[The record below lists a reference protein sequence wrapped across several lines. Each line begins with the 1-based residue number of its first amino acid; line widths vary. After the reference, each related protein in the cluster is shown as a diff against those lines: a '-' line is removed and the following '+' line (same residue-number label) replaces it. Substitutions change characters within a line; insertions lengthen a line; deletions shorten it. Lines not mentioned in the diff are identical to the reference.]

1 MHATLLF
8 FRTFRID
15 TASEVANPASIGYN
29 KAVTIP
35 WDSGGFIFS
44 TGETNGIWLSL
55 CLVGAIPVLYVT
67 SGKKAAYVGIGLLVV
82 YLVITAILYRFQRV
96 RLANELVSFAAQYG
110 QVQHRLI
117 QELVLPYALLD
128 LRGGVLWMNDEF
140 AGIAGKDLNFHKN
153 IAAIFPEITNAKL
166 PGRDPRT
173 EVTVVKGENT
183 YRAAMQKLVM
193 KELIDMENGDQDP
206 EKNSV
211 IAIYLFDETELSE
224 LIEDRD
230 NNRIVCGLLSLDN
243 YEEALESV
251 DELRKSLLLAL
262 IERKINKYFT
272 DVDGICRKIEKDK
285 YFFII
290 RKKALDELEAK
301 KFSILEDVK
310 TVNVGNE
317 ISMTIS
323 IGIAFG
329 SHYFIQNAEAAR
341 GAIELALGR
350 GGDQVVVKEGYNT
363 RYFGGKTESV
373 EKYTR
378 VKARVKAHALKEIIS
393 SKNEVFI
400 MGHKIPDVDALGAA
414 VGIYRCARTID
425 KPAAIVLDN
434 PPDSI
439 RPMVEGFKGNPDY
452 GEHMFIS
459 TREAKERINSSTVVV
474 VVDTNKPNYTECEDL
489 LRRTNAIVVLD
500 HHRQGREVI
509 QNAVLSY
516 IEPYASSACEM
527 VAEVVQYFDD
537 SLKIRPLEAD
547 AMYAGIMVDTSNFLT
562 RTGVRTFEAAAF
574 LRRNGADVTRI
585 RKMFRDNME
594 DIQAKSRAI
603 AEAEIFADCFAIS
616 ECKSEG
622 LKSPTVVA
630 AQTANELLSVVGVK
644 ASFVL
649 TDYNQM
655 IYISARAIDEINVQ
669 LIMER
674 LGGGGHLN
682 IAGAQLPDTTMEE
695 AVTLLKKTIL
705 QMQEEGDI

>member
-1 MHATLLF
+1 MEQF
-8 FRTFRID
+8 EI
-15 TASEVANPASIGYN
+15 
-29 KAVTIP
+29 
-35 WDSGGFIFS
+35 
-44 TGETNGIWLSL
+44 TNQVRKYIQTPIWLSL
-55 CLVGAIPVLYVT
+55 CLVGAIPLLYVIA
-67 SGKKAAYVGIGLLVV
+67 GKKAAYVGIVLLAV
-82 YLVITAILYRFQRV
+82 YLVITAVLYRFQRV

-230 NNRIVCGLLSLDN
+230 NNRIVCGMLCLDN

-272 DVDGICRKIEKDK
+272 DVDGICRKTEKDK

-290 RKKALDELEAK
+290 RKKALDDLEAK

-414 VGIYRCARTID
+414 VGIYRCSRTID
-425 KPAAIVLDN
+425 KPAAIVMDN

-439 RPMVEGFKGNPDY
+439 RPMVEGFKSNPDY

-459 TREAKERINSSTVVV
+459 TREAIDHPSGKERQKSKMVVWGGLTVQFSS
-474 VVDTNKPNYTECEDL
+474 
-489 LRRTNAIVVLD
+489 
-500 HHRQGREVI
+500 
-509 QNAVLSY
+509 
-516 IEPYASSACEM
+516 
-527 VAEVVQYFDD
+527 VQF
-537 SLKIRPLEAD
+537 
-547 AMYAGIMVDTSNFLT
+547 
-562 RTGVRTFEAAAF
+562 
-574 LRRNGADVTRI
+574 
-585 RKMFRDNME
+585 
-594 DIQAKSRAI
+594 SR
-603 AEAEIFADCFAIS
+603 
-616 ECKSEG
+616 
-622 LKSPTVVA
+622 
-630 AQTANELLSVVGVK
+630 SVVSDSV
-644 ASFVL
+644 
-649 TDYNQM
+649 
-655 IYISARAIDEINVQ
+655 
-669 LIMER
+669 
-674 LGGGGHLN
+674 
-682 IAGAQLPDTTMEE
+682 
-695 AVTLLKKTIL
+695 
-705 QMQEEGDI
+705 

>member
-1 MHATLLF
+1 MEQF
-8 FRTFRID
+8 EI
-15 TASEVANPASIGYN
+15 
-29 KAVTIP
+29 
-35 WDSGGFIFS
+35 
-44 TGETNGIWLSL
+44 TNQVKKYIQTPIWLSF
-55 CLVGAIPVLYVT
+55 CLVGAIPLLYVT
-67 SGKKAAYVGIGLLVV
+67 AGKKAAYVGVGMLAV
-82 YLVITAILYRFQRV
+82 YLAITAVLYQYQRV
-96 RLANELVSFAAQYG
+96 RLANELISFAAQYG

-128 LRGGVLWMNDEF
+128 LKGGVLWMNDEF
-140 AGIAGKDLNFHKN
+140 AAIAGRDVNFHKN
-153 IAAIFPEITNAKL
+153 VAAIFPEISNAKL
-166 PGRDPRT
+166 PGKEPRT
-173 EVTVVKGENT
+173 EVTVVKGDNT
-183 YRAAMQKLVM
+183 YRAAMQKIVM
-193 KELIDMENGDQDP
+193 KELIDMEKGDSDP
-206 EKNSV
+206 ERNTV
-211 IAIYLFDETELSE
+211 IAIYLFDETELSG

-230 NNRIVCGLLSLDN
+230 NNRIVCGMLSLDN

-272 DVDGICRKIEKDK
+272 DVDGICRKTEKDK

-323 IGIAFG
+323 IGIGFG
-329 SHYFIQNAEAAR
+329 SYYYLQNAEAAR

-393 SKNEVFI
+393 SRSEVFI

-425 KPAAIVLDN
+425 KPAAIVMDT

-439 RPMVEGFKGNPDY
+439 RPMVEGFKNNPDY
-452 GEHMFIS
+452 GEHMFI
-459 TREAKERINSSTVVV
+459 TAREARERINSNTVVV

-500 HHRQGREVI
+500 HHRQSRDVI

-537 SLKIRPLEAD
+537 SLKIRALEAD

-585 RKMFRDNME
+585 RKMFRDSME

-603 AEAEIFADCFAIS
+603 AEAEIFDDCFAIS
-616 ECKSEG
+616 ECRSGG

-630 AQTANELLSVVGVK
+630 AQTANELLSVIGVK

-649 TDYNQM
+649 TDYNKM

-682 IAGAQLPDTTMEE
+682 IAGAQLSDCTVAE
-695 AVTLLKKTIL
+695 ARALLKKTIL

>member
-1 MHATLLF
+1 MEQF
-8 FRTFRID
+8 EI
-15 TASEVANPASIGYN
+15 
-29 KAVTIP
+29 
-35 WDSGGFIFS
+35 
-44 TGETNGIWLSL
+44 TNQVKKYTQTPIWLSF
-55 CLVGAIPVLYVT
+55 CLVGAIPLLYVT
-67 SGKKAAYVGIGLLVV
+67 AGKKAAYVGVGMLVV
-82 YLVITAILYRFQRV
+82 YLAITAVLYQYQRV
-96 RLANELVSFAAQYG
+96 RLANELISFAAQYG

-128 LRGGVLWMNDEF
+128 LKGGVLWMNDEF
-140 AGIAGKDLNFHKN
+140 AAIAGRDVNFHKN
-153 IAAIFPEITNAKL
+153 VAAIFPEISNAKL
-166 PGRDPRT
+166 PGKEPRT
-173 EVTVVKGENT
+173 EVTVVKGDNT
-183 YRAAMQKLVM
+183 YRAAMQKIVM
-193 KELIDMENGDQDP
+193 KELIDMEKGDSDP
-206 EKNSV
+206 ERNTV
-211 IAIYLFDETELSE
+211 IAIYLFDETELSG

-230 NNRIVCGLLSLDN
+230 NNRIVCGMLSLDN

-272 DVDGICRKIEKDK
+272 DVDGICRKTEKDK

-323 IGIAFG
+323 IGIGFG
-329 SHYFIQNAEAAR
+329 SHYYLQNAEAAR

-393 SKNEVFI
+393 SRSEVFI
-400 MGHKIPDVDALGAA
+400 MGHKIPDVDVLGAA

-425 KPAAIVLDN
+425 KPAAIVMDT

-439 RPMVEGFKGNPDY
+439 RPMVEGFKNNPDY
-452 GEHMFIS
+452 GEHMFI
-459 TREAKERINSSTVVV
+459 TAREARERINSNTVVV

-500 HHRQGREVI
+500 HHRQSRDVI

-537 SLKIRPLEAD
+537 SLKIRSLEAD

-585 RKMFRDNME
+585 RKMFRDSME

-603 AEAEIFADCFAIS
+603 AEAEIFDDCFAIS
-616 ECKSEG
+616 ECRSEG

-630 AQTANELLSVVGVK
+630 AQTANELLSVIGVK

-649 TDYNQM
+649 TDYNNM

-682 IAGAQLPDTTMEE
+682 IAGAQLSDCTVTE
-695 AVTLLKKTIL
+695 ARALLKKTIL

>member
-1 MHATLLF
+1 MEQF
-8 FRTFRID
+8 EI
-15 TASEVANPASIGYN
+15 
-29 KAVTIP
+29 
-35 WDSGGFIFS
+35 
-44 TGETNGIWLSL
+44 TNQVRRYIQTPIWLSFL
-55 CLVGAIPVLYVT
+55 LIAAVPLLYVAA
-67 SGKKAAYVGIGLLVV
+67 GKEAAYAGIALLLT
-82 YLVITAILYRFQRV
+82 YLAVTAILYRHQKV

-153 IAAIFPEITNAKL
+153 IAGIFPEITNAKL
-166 PGRDPRT
+166 PGRDIRT

-183 YRAAMQKLVM
+183 YRAAMQKIVM

-206 EKNSV
+206 ERNSV
-211 IAIYLFDETELSE
+211 IALYLFDETELSE

-262 IERKINKYFT
+262 IDRKINKYFT

-301 KFSILEDVK
+301 KFSILEEVK

-317 ISMTIS
+317 LSMTIS

-425 KPAAIVLDN
+425 KPAAIVMDN

-439 RPMVEGFKGNPDY
+439 KPMVDGFKGSPDY
-452 GEHMFIS
+452 GEHMFITS
-459 TREAKERINSSTVVV
+459 REAKERINSGTVVV

-527 VAEVVQYFDD
+527 VAEVVQYFDE

-562 RTGVRTFEAAAF
+562 RTGVRTFEAAAY

-585 RKMFRDNME
+585 RKMFRDSME
-594 DIQAKSRAI
+594 DIQAKSRSI
-603 AEAEIFADCFAIS
+603 AEAEIFAECFAIS
-616 ECKSEG
+616 ECRSEG

-630 AQTANELLSVVGVK
+630 AQTANELLSVIGVK

-682 IAGAQLPDTTMEE
+682 IAGAQLPETTMAE
-695 AVTLLKKTIL
+695 ARALLKKTIL

>member
-1 MHATLLF
+1 MEQF
-8 FRTFRID
+8 EI
-15 TASEVANPASIGYN
+15 
-29 KAVTIP
+29 
-35 WDSGGFIFS
+35 
-44 TGETNGIWLSL
+44 TNQVRKYIQTPIWLSL

-67 SGKKAAYVGIGLLVV
+67 AGKKAAYVGIVLLAV
-82 YLVITAILYRFQRV
+82 YLVITAVLYRFQRV

-230 NNRIVCGLLSLDN
+230 NNRIVCGMLCLDN

-272 DVDGICRKIEKDK
+272 DVDGICRKTEKDK

-290 RKKALDELEAK
+290 RKKALDDLEAK

-414 VGIYRCARTID
+414 VGIYRCSRTID
-425 KPAAIVLDN
+425 KPAAIVMDN

-439 RPMVEGFKGNPDY
+439 RPMVEGFKSNPDY

-459 TREAKERINSSTVVV
+459 TREAKERINSGTVVV

-527 VAEVVQYFDD
+527 VAEVVQYFDEA
-537 SLKIRPLEAD
+537 LKIRPLEAD

-562 RTGVRTFEAAAF
+562 RTGVRTFEAAAY

-616 ECKSEG
+616 ECKSDG

-649 TDYNQM
+649 TEYNQM

-682 IAGAQLPDTTMEE
+682 IAGAQLPDTTMAE
-695 AVTLLKKTIL
+695 AMALLKKTIL

>member
-1 MHATLLF
+1 MEQF
-8 FRTFRID
+8 EI
-15 TASEVANPASIGYN
+15 
-29 KAVTIP
+29 
-35 WDSGGFIFS
+35 
-44 TGETNGIWLSL
+44 TNQVRKYIQTPIWLSL

-67 SGKKAAYVGIGLLVV
+67 AGKKAAYVGIVLLAV
-82 YLVITAILYRFQRV
+82 YLVITAVLYRFQRV

-230 NNRIVCGLLSLDN
+230 NNRIVCGMLCLDN

-272 DVDGICRKIEKDK
+272 DVDGICRKTEKDK

-290 RKKALDELEAK
+290 RKKALDDLEAK

-414 VGIYRCARTID
+414 VGIYRCSRTID
-425 KPAAIVLDN
+425 KPAAIVMDN

-439 RPMVEGFKGNPDY
+439 RPMVEGFKSNPDY

-459 TREAKERINSSTVVV
+459 TREARERINSGTVVV

-527 VAEVVQYFDD
+527 VAEVVQYFDEA
-537 SLKIRPLEAD
+537 LKIRPLEAD

-562 RTGVRTFEAAAF
+562 RTGVRTFEAAAY

-616 ECKSEG
+616 ECKSDG

-682 IAGAQLPDTTMEE
+682 IAGAQLPDTTMAE
-695 AVTLLKKTIL
+695 AMALLKKTIL

>member
-1 MHATLLF
+1 MEQF
-8 FRTFRID
+8 EI
-15 TASEVANPASIGYN
+15 
-29 KAVTIP
+29 
-35 WDSGGFIFS
+35 
-44 TGETNGIWLSL
+44 TNQVRKYIQTPIWLSL

-67 SGKKAAYVGIGLLVV
+67 AGKKAAYVGIVLLAV
-82 YLVITAILYRFQRV
+82 YLVITAVLYRFQRV

-230 NNRIVCGLLSLDN
+230 NNRIVCGMLCLDN

-272 DVDGICRKIEKDK
+272 DVDGICRKTEKDK

-290 RKKALDELEAK
+290 RKKALDDLEAK

-350 GGDQVVVKEGYNT
+350 GGDQVVVKEGYKT

-414 VGIYRCARTID
+414 VGIYRCSRTID
-425 KPAAIVLDN
+425 KPAAIVMDN

-439 RPMVEGFKGNPDY
+439 RPMVEGFKSNPDY

-459 TREAKERINSSTVVV
+459 TREVKERINSGTVVV

-527 VAEVVQYFDD
+527 VAEVVQYFDEA
-537 SLKIRPLEAD
+537 LKIRPLEAD

-562 RTGVRTFEAAAF
+562 RTGVRTFEAAAY

-616 ECKSEG
+616 ECKSDG

-649 TDYNQM
+649 TEYNQM

-682 IAGAQLPDTTMEE
+682 IAGAQLPDTTMAE
-695 AVTLLKKTIL
+695 AMALLKKTIL

>member
-1 MHATLLF
+1 MEQF
-8 FRTFRID
+8 EI
-15 TASEVANPASIGYN
+15 
-29 KAVTIP
+29 
-35 WDSGGFIFS
+35 
-44 TGETNGIWLSL
+44 TNQVRKYIQTPIWLSL

-67 SGKKAAYVGIGLLVV
+67 AGKKAAYVGIVLLAV
-82 YLVITAILYRFQRV
+82 YLVITAVLYRFQRV

-230 NNRIVCGLLSLDN
+230 NNRIVCGMLCLDN

-272 DVDGICRKIEKDK
+272 DVDGICRKTEKDK

-290 RKKALDELEAK
+290 RKKALEDLEAK

-414 VGIYRCARTID
+414 VGIYRCSRTID
-425 KPAAIVLDN
+425 KPAAIVMDN

-439 RPMVEGFKGNPDY
+439 RPMVEGFKSNPDY

>member
-1 MHATLLF
+1 MEQF
-8 FRTFRID
+8 EI
-15 TASEVANPASIGYN
+15 
-29 KAVTIP
+29 
-35 WDSGGFIFS
+35 
-44 TGETNGIWLSL
+44 TNQVKKYIKTPIWLSFL
-55 CLVGAIPVLYVT
+55 LLAAIPLFYLAAGKRAAQIGVLLLAAYLGLTGVLYRMQ
-67 SGKKAAYVGIGLLVV
+67 KA
-82 YLVITAILYRFQRV
+82 
-96 RLANELVSFAAQYG
+96 RLANELISFAAQYG

-140 AGIAGKDLNFHKN
+140 AGIAGKEVNFHKN

-166 PGRDPRT
+166 PGKELRT
-173 EVTVVKGENT
+173 EVSVVKGDST
-183 YRAAMQKLVM
+183 YRAAMQKVVM
-193 KELIDMENGDQDP
+193 KELLDMEGGIDDP
-206 EKNSV
+206 EKNTV

-224 LIEDRD
+224 LIEDRS
-230 NNRIVCGLLSLDN
+230 NNRIVFGLLSLDN
-243 YEEALESV
+243 YDEALESV

-272 DVDGICRKIEKDK
+272 DVDGICKKTEKDK

-290 RKKALDELEAK
+290 RKKSLDDLEAK

-323 IGIAFG
+323 IGIGFG
-329 SHYFIQNAEAAR
+329 SHYFLQNAEAAR

-393 SKNEVFI
+393 SKSEVFI

-414 VGIYRCARTID
+414 IGIYRCARSID
-425 KPAAIVLDN
+425 KPASIVLDN
-434 PPDSI
+434 PPDVI
-439 RPMVEGFKGNPDY
+439 RPMVDVFRNNPDY
-452 GEHMFIS
+452 GEHLFITS
-459 TREAKERINSSTVVV
+459 REAKERASSNTVVV

-500 HHRQGREVI
+500 HHRQGKDII

-527 VAEVVQYFDD
+527 VAEVVQYFDE
-537 SLKIRPLEAD
+537 SLKIKSLEAD

-594 DIQAKSRAI
+594 DLQAKSRAI

-616 ECKSEG
+616 VCKSEG
-622 LKSPTVVA
+622 LKSPTVIA
-630 AQTANELLSVVGVK
+630 AQAANELLSVVGVK

-649 TDYNQM
+649 TDYNQK
-655 IYISARAIDEINVQ
+655 IYISARSIDEINVQ

-682 IAGAQLPDTTMEE
+682 IAGAQLTDVTVIE
-695 AVTLLKKTIL
+695 AKALLQKTIKE
-705 QMQEEGDI
+705 MQEEGDI

>member
-1 MHATLLF
+1 MEQF
-8 FRTFRID
+8 EI
-15 TASEVANPASIGYN
+15 
-29 KAVTIP
+29 
-35 WDSGGFIFS
+35 
-44 TGETNGIWLSL
+44 TNQVRKYIQTPIWLSL

-67 SGKKAAYVGIGLLVV
+67 AGKKAAYVGIVLLAV
-82 YLVITAILYRFQRV
+82 YLVITAVLYRFQRV

-230 NNRIVCGLLSLDN
+230 NNRIVCGMLCLDN

-272 DVDGICRKIEKDK
+272 DVDGICRKTEKDK

-290 RKKALDELEAK
+290 RKKALDDLEAK

-414 VGIYRCARTID
+414 VGIYRCSRTID
-425 KPAAIVLDN
+425 KPAAIVMDN

-439 RPMVEGFKGNPDY
+439 RPMVEGFKSNPDY

-459 TREAKERINSSTVVV
+459 TREAKERINSGTVVV

-527 VAEVVQYFDD
+527 VAEVVQYFDE

-562 RTGVRTFEAAAF
+562 RTGVRTFEAAAY

-616 ECKSEG
+616 ECKSDG

-682 IAGAQLPDTTMEE
+682 IAGAQLPDTTMAE
-695 AVTLLKKTIL
+695 AMALLKKTIL

>member
-1 MHATLLF
+1 M
-8 FRTFRID
+8 
-15 TASEVANPASIGYN
+15 
-29 KAVTIP
+29 
-35 WDSGGFIFS
+35 
-44 TGETNGIWLSL
+44 
-55 CLVGAIPVLYVT
+55 LYVT

>member
-1 MHATLLF
+1 MEQF
-8 FRTFRID
+8 EI
-15 TASEVANPASIGYN
+15 
-29 KAVTIP
+29 
-35 WDSGGFIFS
+35 
-44 TGETNGIWLSL
+44 TNQVRKYIQTPIWLSL

-67 SGKKAAYVGIGLLVV
+67 AGKKAAYVGIGLLAV
-82 YLVITAILYRFQRV
+82 YLVITAVLYRFQRV
-96 RLANELVSFAAQYG
+96 RLANELVSCAAQYG

-153 IAAIFPEITNAKL
+153 IAGIFPEITNAKL

-230 NNRIVCGLLSLDN
+230 NNRIVCGMLCLDN

-272 DVDGICRKIEKDK
+272 DVDGICRKTEKDK

-290 RKKALDELEAK
+290 RKKALDDLEAK

-414 VGIYRCARTID
+414 VGIYRCSRTID
-425 KPAAIVLDN
+425 KPAAIVMDN

-439 RPMVEGFKGNPDY
+439 RPMVEGFKSNPDY

-459 TREAKERINSSTVVV
+459 TREAKERINSGTVVV

-527 VAEVVQYFDD
+527 VAEVVQYFDEA
-537 SLKIRPLEAD
+537 LKIRPLEAD

-562 RTGVRTFEAAAF
+562 RTGVRTFEAAAY

-616 ECKSEG
+616 ECKSDG

-649 TDYNQM
+649 TEYNQM

-682 IAGAQLPDTTMEE
+682 IAGAQLPDTTMAE
-695 AVTLLKKTIL
+695 AMALLKKTIL

>member
-1 MHATLLF
+1 MEQF
-8 FRTFRID
+8 EI
-15 TASEVANPASIGYN
+15 
-29 KAVTIP
+29 
-35 WDSGGFIFS
+35 
-44 TGETNGIWLSL
+44 TNQVRKYIQTPIWLSL

-67 SGKKAAYVGIGLLVV
+67 AGKKAAYVGIVLLAV
-82 YLVITAILYRFQRV
+82 YLVITAVLYRFQRV

-230 NNRIVCGLLSLDN
+230 NNRIVCGMLCLDN

-251 DELRKSLLLAL
+251 EELRKSLLLAL

-272 DVDGICRKIEKDK
+272 DVDGICRKTEKDK

-290 RKKALDELEAK
+290 RKKALDDLEAK

-414 VGIYRCARTID
+414 VGIYRCSRTID
-425 KPAAIVLDN
+425 KPAAIVMDN

-439 RPMVEGFKGNPDY
+439 RPMVEGFKSNPDY

-459 TREAKERINSSTVVV
+459 TREAKERINSGTVVV

-527 VAEVVQYFDD
+527 VAEVVQYFDEA
-537 SLKIRPLEAD
+537 LKIRPLEAD

-562 RTGVRTFEAAAF
+562 RTGVRTFEAAAY

-616 ECKSEG
+616 ECKSDG

-682 IAGAQLPDTTMEE
+682 IAGAQLPDTTMAE
-695 AVTLLKKTIL
+695 AMALLKKTIL

>member
-1 MHATLLF
+1 MEQF
-8 FRTFRID
+8 EI
-15 TASEVANPASIGYN
+15 
-29 KAVTIP
+29 
-35 WDSGGFIFS
+35 
-44 TGETNGIWLSL
+44 TNQVKKYTQTPIWLSF
-55 CLVGAIPVLYVT
+55 CLVGAIPLLYVT
-67 SGKKAAYVGIGLLVV
+67 AGKKAAYVGVGMLVV
-82 YLVITAILYRFQRV
+82 YLAITAVLYQYQRV
-96 RLANELVSFAAQYG
+96 RLANELISFAAQYG

-128 LRGGVLWMNDEF
+128 LKGGVLWMNDEF
-140 AGIAGKDLNFHKN
+140 AAIAGRDVNFHKN
-153 IAAIFPEITNAKL
+153 VAAIFPEISNAKL
-166 PGRDPRT
+166 PGKEPRT
-173 EVTVVKGENT
+173 EVTVVKGDNT
-183 YRAAMQKLVM
+183 YRAAMQKIVM
-193 KELIDMENGDQDP
+193 KELIDMEKGDSDP
-206 EKNSV
+206 ERNTV
-211 IAIYLFDETELSE
+211 IAIYLFDETELSG

-230 NNRIVCGLLSLDN
+230 NNRIVCGMLSLDN

-272 DVDGICRKIEKDK
+272 DVDGICRKTEKDK

-323 IGIAFG
+323 IGIGFG
-329 SHYFIQNAEAAR
+329 SHYYLQNAEAAR

-393 SKNEVFI
+393 SRSEVFI
-400 MGHKIPDVDALGAA
+400 MGHKIPDVDVLGAA

-425 KPAAIVLDN
+425 KPAAIVMDT

-439 RPMVEGFKGNPDY
+439 RPMVEGFKNNPDY
-452 GEHMFIS
+452 GEHMFI
-459 TREAKERINSSTVVV
+459 TAREARERINSNTVVV

-500 HHRQGREVI
+500 HHRQSRDVI

-527 VAEVVQYFDD
+527 VAEVVQYFED
-537 SLKIRPLEAD
+537 SLKIRSLEAD

-585 RKMFRDNME
+585 RKMFRDSME
-594 DIQAKSRAI
+594 DIQAKSRAL
-603 AEAEIFADCFAIS
+603 AEAEIFDDCFAIS
-616 ECKSEG
+616 ECRSEG

-630 AQTANELLSVVGVK
+630 AQTANELLSVIGVK

-649 TDYNQM
+649 TDYNNM

-682 IAGAQLPDTTMEE
+682 IAGAQLSDCTVTE
-695 AVTLLKKTIL
+695 ARALLKKTIL

>member
-1 MHATLLF
+1 MEQF
-8 FRTFRID
+8 EI
-15 TASEVANPASIGYN
+15 
-29 KAVTIP
+29 
-35 WDSGGFIFS
+35 
-44 TGETNGIWLSL
+44 TNQVRKYIQTPIWLSL

-67 SGKKAAYVGIGLLVV
+67 AGKKAAYVGIVLLAV
-82 YLVITAILYRFQRV
+82 YLVITAVLYRFQRV

-230 NNRIVCGLLSLDN
+230 NNRIVCGMLCLDN

-272 DVDGICRKIEKDK
+272 DVDGICRKTEKDK

-290 RKKALDELEAK
+290 RKKALDDLEAK

-414 VGIYRCARTID
+414 VGIYRCSRTID
-425 KPAAIVLDN
+425 KPAAIVMDN

-439 RPMVEGFKGNPDY
+439 RPMVEGFKSNPDY

-459 TREAKERINSSTVVV
+459 TREAKERINSGTVVV

-527 VAEVVQYFDD
+527 VAEVVQYFDE

-562 RTGVRTFEAAAF
+562 RTGVRTFEAAAY

-616 ECKSEG
+616 ECKSDG

-649 TDYNQM
+649 TEYNQM

-682 IAGAQLPDTTMEE
+682 IAGAQLPDTTMAE
-695 AVTLLKKTIL
+695 AMALLKKTIL

>member
-1 MHATLLF
+1 MEQF
-8 FRTFRID
+8 EI
-15 TASEVANPASIGYN
+15 
-29 KAVTIP
+29 
-35 WDSGGFIFS
+35 
-44 TGETNGIWLSL
+44 TNQVRKYIQTPIWLSL

-67 SGKKAAYVGIGLLVV
+67 AGKKAAYVGIGLLAV
-82 YLVITAILYRFQRV
+82 YLVITAVLYRFQRV

-153 IAAIFPEITNAKL
+153 IAGIFPEITNAKL

-230 NNRIVCGLLSLDN
+230 NNRIVCGMLCLDN

-272 DVDGICRKIEKDK
+272 DVDGICRKTEKDK

-290 RKKALDELEAK
+290 RKKALDDLEAK

-414 VGIYRCARTID
+414 VGIYRCSRTID
-425 KPAAIVLDN
+425 KPAAIVMDN

-439 RPMVEGFKGNPDY
+439 RPMVEGFKSNPDY

-459 TREAKERINSSTVVV
+459 TREAKERINSGTVVV

-527 VAEVVQYFDD
+527 VAEVVQYFDEA
-537 SLKIRPLEAD
+537 LKIRPLEAD

-562 RTGVRTFEAAAF
+562 RTGVRTFEAAAY

-616 ECKSEG
+616 ECKSDG

-695 AVTLLKKTIL
+695 AMALLKKTIL

>member
-1 MHATLLF
+1 MEQF
-8 FRTFRID
+8 EI
-15 TASEVANPASIGYN
+15 
-29 KAVTIP
+29 
-35 WDSGGFIFS
+35 
-44 TGETNGIWLSL
+44 TNQVRKYIQTPIWLSL

-193 KELIDMENGDQDP
+193 KELIDMENGEQDP

>member
-1 MHATLLF
+1 M
-8 FRTFRID
+8 
-15 TASEVANPASIGYN
+15 
-29 KAVTIP
+29 
-35 WDSGGFIFS
+35 
-44 TGETNGIWLSL
+44 
-55 CLVGAIPVLYVT
+55 
-67 SGKKAAYVGIGLLVV
+67 V

>member
-1 MHATLLF
+1 MEQF
-8 FRTFRID
+8 EI
-15 TASEVANPASIGYN
+15 
-29 KAVTIP
+29 
-35 WDSGGFIFS
+35 
-44 TGETNGIWLSL
+44 TNQVRKYIQTPIWLSL

-67 SGKKAAYVGIGLLVV
+67 AGKKAAYVGIVLLAV
-82 YLVITAILYRFQRV
+82 YLVITAVLYRFQRV

-230 NNRIVCGLLSLDN
+230 NNRIVCGMLCLDN

-272 DVDGICRKIEKDK
+272 DVDGICRKTEKDK

-290 RKKALDELEAK
+290 RKKALDDLEAK

-414 VGIYRCARTID
+414 VGIYRCSRTID
-425 KPAAIVLDN
+425 KPAAIVMDN

-459 TREAKERINSSTVVV
+459 TREAKERINSGTVVV

-527 VAEVVQYFDD
+527 VAEVVQYFDE

-562 RTGVRTFEAAAF
+562 RTGVRTFEAAAY

-616 ECKSEG
+616 ECKSDG

-682 IAGAQLPDTTMEE
+682 IAGAQLPDTTMAE
-695 AVTLLKKTIL
+695 AMALLKKTIL

>member
-1 MHATLLF
+1 MEQF
-8 FRTFRID
+8 EI
-15 TASEVANPASIGYN
+15 
-29 KAVTIP
+29 
-35 WDSGGFIFS
+35 
-44 TGETNGIWLSL
+44 TNQVRKYIQTPIWLSL
-55 CLVGAIPVLYVT
+55 CLVGAIPLLYVLA
-67 SGKKAAYVGIGLLVV
+67 GKKAAYVGIVLLAV
-82 YLVITAILYRFQRV
+82 YLVITAVLYRFQRV

-193 KELIDMENGDQDP
+193 KGLIDMENGDQDP

-230 NNRIVCGLLSLDN
+230 NNRIVCGMLCLDN

-272 DVDGICRKIEKDK
+272 DVDGICRKTEKDK

-290 RKKALDELEAK
+290 RKKALDDLEAK

-414 VGIYRCARTID
+414 VGIYRCSRTID
-425 KPAAIVLDN
+425 KPAAIVMDN

-439 RPMVEGFKGNPDY
+439 RPMVEGFKSNPDY

-459 TREAKERINSSTVVV
+459 TREAKERINSGTVVV

-527 VAEVVQYFDD
+527 VAEVVQYFDE

-562 RTGVRTFEAAAF
+562 RTGVRTFEAAAY

-616 ECKSEG
+616 ECKSDG

-649 TDYNQM
+649 TEYNQM

-682 IAGAQLPDTTMEE
+682 IAGAQLPDTTMAE
-695 AVTLLKKTIL
+695 AMALLKKTIL

>member
-1 MHATLLF
+1 MEQF
-8 FRTFRID
+8 EI
-15 TASEVANPASIGYN
+15 
-29 KAVTIP
+29 
-35 WDSGGFIFS
+35 
-44 TGETNGIWLSL
+44 TNQVKKYIQTPVWLSL
-55 CLVGAIPVLYVT
+55 LLVGGVLLLYLVAGSMAAGVGALLLAIY
-67 SGKKAAYVGIGLLVV
+67 LVV
-82 YLVITAILYRFQRV
+82 TAVIYRLQKA
-96 RLANELVSFAAQYG
+96 RLANELISFAAQYG

-140 AGIAGKDLNFHKN
+140 AGIAGKEVNFHKN

-166 PGRDPRT
+166 PGKELRT
-173 EVTVVKGENT
+173 EVLVEKGENT
-183 YRAAMQKLVM
+183 YRAAMQKVIM
-193 KELIDMENGDQDP
+193 KELIDMENGEDDP
-206 EKNSV
+206 EKNTV

-224 LIEDRD
+224 LIADRN
-230 NNRIVCGLLSLDN
+230 NNRIVCGMLSLDN

-251 DELRKSLLLAL
+251 DELRRSLLLAL
-262 IERKINKYFT
+262 VERKINKYFT
-272 DVDGICRKIEKDK
+272 DVDGICRRTEKDK

-290 RKKALDELEAK
+290 RKKSLDELEAK

-317 ISMTIS
+317 LSMTIS
-323 IGIAFG
+323 IGIGYG
-329 SHYFIQNAEAAR
+329 SHYFLQNAEAAR

-393 SKNEVFI
+393 SKTEVFI

-414 VGIYRCARTID
+414 IGIYRCARTLE
-425 KPAAIVLDN
+425 KPASIVLDN
-434 PPDSI
+434 PPDAI
-439 RPMVEGFKGNPDY
+439 RPMVEGFRNNPDY
-452 GEHMFIS
+452 GEHLFITS
-459 TREAKERINSSTVVV
+459 REAKERTSSNTVVV

-500 HHRQGREVI
+500 HHRQSKDII

-537 SLKIRPLEAD
+537 ALKIKSLEAD

-562 RTGVRTFEAAAF
+562 RTGVRTFEAAAY

-594 DIQAKSRAI
+594 DLQAKSRTI

-616 ECKSEG
+616 ECRSEG
-622 LKSPTVVA
+622 LKSPTVIA
-630 AQTANELLSVVGVK
+630 AQAANDLLSVVGVK

-682 IAGAQLPDTTMEE
+682 IAGAQLPDCTIAE
-695 AVTLLKKTIL
+695 AKALLRKTIKE
-705 QMQEEGDI
+705 MQEEGDI

>member
-1 MHATLLF
+1 MEQF
-8 FRTFRID
+8 EI
-15 TASEVANPASIGYN
+15 
-29 KAVTIP
+29 
-35 WDSGGFIFS
+35 
-44 TGETNGIWLSL
+44 TNQVRKYIQTPIWLSL

-537 SLKIRPLEAD
+537 SLKIRSLEAD

-695 AVTLLKKTIL
+695 AMTLLKKTIL

>member
-1 MHATLLF
+1 MEQF
-8 FRTFRID
+8 EI
-15 TASEVANPASIGYN
+15 
-29 KAVTIP
+29 
-35 WDSGGFIFS
+35 
-44 TGETNGIWLSL
+44 TNQVRKYIQTPIWLSL

>member
-1 MHATLLF
+1 MEQF
-8 FRTFRID
+8 EI
-15 TASEVANPASIGYN
+15 
-29 KAVTIP
+29 
-35 WDSGGFIFS
+35 
-44 TGETNGIWLSL
+44 TNQVRKYIQTPIWLSL

-193 KELIDMENGDQDP
+193 KELIDMENGEQDP

-251 DELRKSLLLAL
+251 D
-262 IERKINKYFT
+262 RKINKYFT

>member
-1 MHATLLF
+1 MEQFEISNQVRKYLKT
-8 FRTFRID
+8 
-15 TASEVANPASIGYN
+15 P
-29 KAVTIP
+29 
-35 WDSGGFIFS
+35 
-44 TGETNGIWLSL
+44 IWLSF
-55 CLVGAIPVLYVT
+55 CLIGAIPVLYVIT
-67 SGKKAAYVGIGLLVV
+67 GQKGAYVGIGLLLI
-82 YLVITAILYRFQRV
+82 YLALTAIVYRYQRV
-96 RLANELVSFAAQYG
+96 RLGNELVSFAAQYG

-140 AGIAGKDLNFHKN
+140 AGIAGRDLNFHKN
-153 IAAIFPEITNAKL
+153 IASIFPEITNAKL
-166 PGRDPRT
+166 PGKDLRT
-173 EVTVVKGENT
+173 EVSVVKGENT
-183 YRAAMQKLVM
+183 YRAAMQKIVM
-193 KELIDMENGDQDP
+193 KELIDMEHGDQDP

-211 IAIYLFDETELSE
+211 IALYLFDETELSG

-230 NNRIVCGLLSLDN
+230 NNQIVCGLLSLDN

-272 DVDGICRKIEKDK
+272 DVDGICRKTEKDK

-290 RKKALDELEAK
+290 RKKALDEMEAN

-414 VGIYRCARTID
+414 VGIYRCSRAID
-425 KPAAIVLDN
+425 KPAAIVMDN

-439 RPMVEGFKGNPDY
+439 RPMVDGFKSNPEY
-452 GEHMFIS
+452 GEHMFITS
-459 TREAKERINSSTVVV
+459 REAKERINSSTVVV

-500 HHRQGREVI
+500 HHRQGRDVI

-527 VAEVVQYFDD
+527 VAEIVQYFDE

-562 RTGVRTFEAAAF
+562 RTGVRTFEAAAY

-603 AEAEIFADCFAIS
+603 AEAELFADCFAIS
-616 ECKSEG
+616 ECRSDG

-649 TDYNQM
+649 TEFNKT

-682 IAGAQLPDTTMEE
+682 IAGAQLTDYTMEE
-695 AVTLLKKTIL
+695 AIALLKKTIL